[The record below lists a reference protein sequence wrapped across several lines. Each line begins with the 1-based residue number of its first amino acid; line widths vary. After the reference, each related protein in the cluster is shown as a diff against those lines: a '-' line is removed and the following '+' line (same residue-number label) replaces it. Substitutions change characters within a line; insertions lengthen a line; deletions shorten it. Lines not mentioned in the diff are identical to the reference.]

1 MYIRSL
7 RKPSANKNIFKFAST
22 KINKTI
28 MCEST
33 IEFDAC
39 FHHEYNNDI
48 ESFESQP
55 KGFFY
60 EFEGCKR
67 PYTPDCLIKYTDNT
81 FQYQEYKPLNKTLG
95 QTFKAEFLEKQKA
108 STALGI
114 ELILVT
120 NKQIRVEPVL
130 NNLKLLHRYSGIC
143 QPNDTHIEL
152 VKTIKSLG
160 KVSLRDIPLT
170 NIYGE
175 GKMRAF
181 LCLLIGKGLLEA
193 NLTTECLKK
202 PYCLEL
208 ICLIAS
214 KMNSIN

>member
-22 KINKTI
+22 KIHDTI
-28 MCEST
+28 MCESP

-60 EFEGCKR
+60 EFNGGRR
-67 PYTPDCLIKYTDNT
+67 PYTPDALIKYVDKTL
-81 FQYQEYKPLNKTLG
+81 QYQEYKPFKVSQD

-120 NKQIRVEPVL
+120 DKQIRVEPVL

-152 VKTIKSLG
+152 VKTIRKLG
-160 KVSLRDIPLT
+160 KVNLRDIPLT

-175 GKMRAF
+175 GKMRSF
-181 LCLLIGKGLLEA
+181 LCLLIGKGLLDA
-193 NLTTECLKK
+193 NLTTECLNKN
-202 PYCLEL
+202 PTVWSSH
-208 ICLIAS
+208 A
-214 KMNSIN
+214 